1 MNNTSFYKLETNLWI
16 FFLDCFGLTI
26 NNLNNIKVFS
36 TELMLCTF
44 KVMIP

>member
-26 NNLNNIKVFS
+26 NLNNIKVFS